1 MSEENGYESSLKGHF
16 LISMPN
22 LLDPNFAQTVTFL
35 AEHTQEGAMGL
46 VINRVHSELVMDDVF
61 KELELESVAAMR
73 TLPLHLGG
81 PVHTGQVFILHG
93 PPFGWEGCRPVT
105 PSVAL
110 SNSKDLLEM
119 LALGKGPK
127 SFILTVGC
135 AGWGPGQLEA
145 EILANSWLTF
155 PASESIMFNTPV
167 ERRWKEAA
175 KLLGIDPMRLAD
187 VAGHA

>member
-1 MSEENGYESSLKGHF
+1 MSEEKGYESSLKGHF

-46 VINRVHSELVMDDVF
+46 VINRVHSELVMEDVF
-61 KELELESVAAMR
+61 KELELESAPAIR

-155 PASESIMFNTPV
+155 PASESIMFHTPV

-175 KLLGIDPMRLAD
+175 RLLGIDPMRLAD